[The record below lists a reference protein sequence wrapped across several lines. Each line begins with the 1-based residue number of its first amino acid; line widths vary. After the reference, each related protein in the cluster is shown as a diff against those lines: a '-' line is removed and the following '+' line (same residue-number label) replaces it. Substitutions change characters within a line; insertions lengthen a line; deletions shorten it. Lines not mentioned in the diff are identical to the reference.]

1 MENNKRKIAVV
12 IASRANYGRAKSLL
26 QEIKNRKDLELQ
38 IIVSASALLR
48 KYGNV
53 SELIKKDGFSV
64 NASIYMVV
72 EGGTLETMVKST
84 GMAIMELS
92 SLFERLKPDIV
103 VTVADRYETMATA
116 IASSY
121 MNIPLAHTQGGEL
134 TGSID
139 ESVRHSITKLA
150 HIHFPATE
158 LSKKRLIQM
167 GEDRDKVFNY
177 GCPAIDEISDI
188 DLSMTE
194 DFQQKYATKGIGDSI
209 NFLEPYLVVL
219 QHSVT
224 NEYKS
229 AKDQIIETIEA
240 IRKMKMQT
248 VWLWPNVDAGTD
260 EISKELRMLREES
273 LDFPLHFYINFP
285 IHDYARLISNA
296 ACFIGNSSSALREGA
311 FLGIPA
317 VNIGSRQDCRER
329 GINIFDVDYDNNQIF
344 NSIKKQIEHGR
355 YESDH
360 RFGSGN
366 AGKMIAAKLSSV
378 DLEIKKKF
386 NDLDFKSDD

>member
-103 VTVADRYETMATA
+103 VTIADRYETMATA

-209 NFLEPYLVVL
+209 NF
-219 QHSVT
+219 
-224 NEYKS
+224 
-229 AKDQIIETIEA
+229 
-240 IRKMKMQT
+240 
-248 VWLWPNVDAGTD
+248 GT
-260 EISKELRMLREES
+260 L
-273 LDFPLHFYINFP
+273 F
-285 IHDYARLISNA
+285 
-296 ACFIGNSSSALREGA
+296 
-311 FLGIPA
+311 
-317 VNIGSRQDCRER
+317 
-329 GINIFDVDYDNNQIF
+329 
-344 NSIKKQIEHGR
+344 
-355 YESDH
+355 
-360 RFGSGN
+360 SG
-366 AGKMIAAKLSSV
+366 
-378 DLEIKKKF
+378 F
-386 NDLDFKSDD
+386 TTFCYQ